1 MFFSRLTFK
10 LNIKHVTL
18 ILAYN
23 MVIGRFGGAATNR
36 ICVQSFDGKLSFYD
50 GEVLTLVF
58 RLENVLLPGP
68 LAYAQQDDVL
78 LIASSSFEL
87 RCYQF
92 TDVAS
97 RLSRDSCQAGFDT
110 TRGEFVVRQ
119 HWRLCI
125 GEPVLQILPVSNNSA
140 DTRESA
146 RGKQSFDIN
155 PCNDVI
161 VLAEKSIFVVSISGA
176 LKTQR
181 RLDFVPTACRV
192 LSLSLG
198 GSIGHFGVVVAD
210 STGSIMVFRDSQLLW
225 TSKLPVKPVDLI
237 VSYFP
242 DTFGHIIALG
252 RDAVLSI
259 SCLGTLPHDTS
270 IRGHERNEV
279 SYQMIDKEYGELCS
293 DPFKRS
299 SDAFATRAQQVEI
312 SVRFQKNTAY
322 DVSEPT
328 ETHYESFF
336 ASSNVLTLQVSVLYS
351 GSGTLDDVGVSIVL
365 PHPVVAARST
375 YVIPSLRGG
384 TPEIICIHLRAC
396 GIRSRASI
404 PASNVAVIMASYC
417 THTIENSISTQEVQ
431 LPLSLFCVVALPM
444 KTAKHKITIEINRS
458 LPCLMDL
465 FKDMIP
471 IPQMD
476 DVMTT
481 TGNALGFQFHNG
493 VNVTIVTSKTAGRF
507 RIQSSDFNAIWLL
520 LSEFI
525 YRLWAH
531 VDLQTTSSSMDAPLK
546 ISLQEPLPLQ
556 NLFEIIEE
564 YYSTKLECDMDN
576 INISSYAHSFR
587 AVQKQLLFWLKSKY
601 PVSVSHL
608 GDLLDMIVPSFDAVS
623 ENIRKREKGF
633 SLVRQRLAAAIQ
645 LLMNLVQHRFD
656 MDVDQLRVLRSHIP
670 TVSHVS
676 LDHGWD
682 NWTEAAI
689 SMLLSNRLLK
699 NGATKTMDSSLFK
712 SEAEQG
718 SVARGRKNAGKIK
731 KSLFAVFELLRRSS
745 LQ

>member
-1 MFFSRLTFK
+1 MKHLT
-10 LNIKHVTL
+10 LL
-18 ILAYN
+18 LAYN
-23 MVIGRFGGAATNR
+23 MVIGRFGGAATNC
-36 ICVQSFDGKLSFYD
+36 ICVQSFDGKLSFFD
-50 GEVLTLVF
+50 GEALTLVF
-58 RLENVLLPGP
+58 GLENFLLPGP
-68 LAYAQQDDVL
+68 LAYAQHDDVL

-97 RLSRDSCQAGFDT
+97 QLSRDSCQAGFDKT

-125 GEPVLQILPVSNNSA
+125 GEPVLQVLPVSNDSA
-140 DTRESA
+140 DTRESG

-181 RLDFVPTACRV
+181 RLDFVPSVCHV
-192 LSLSLG
+192 LCLSLV
-198 GSIGHFGVVVAD
+198 GSIGHFGMLVAD

-242 DTFGHIIALG
+242 DTFGQIIALG

-279 SYQMIDKEYGELCS
+279 SYQMIDREYRELCRDS
-293 DPFKRS
+293 FKRS
-299 SDAFATRAQQVEI
+299 YDACANRAQQVEI
-312 SVRFQKNTAY
+312 SVRFQETNAY

-336 ASSNVLTLQVSVLYS
+336 AGSNVLTLQVSVLYS

-365 PHPVVAARST
+365 PHPVVAAHST
-375 YVIPSLRGG
+375 YVIPSLHGG

-396 GIRSRASI
+396 AIRSRASI
-404 PASNVAVIMASYC
+404 PASNVAMIMASYC
-417 THTIENSISTQEVQ
+417 THTIKNSISTREVQ
-431 LPLSLFCVVALPM
+431 LPLSLFCIVASPM

-471 IPQMD
+471 IPQMN

-481 TGNALGFQFHNG
+481 TGNVLGFQFHNG

-525 YRLWAH
+525 YRLWEH

-546 ISLQEPLPLQ
+546 ITLQEPLPLQ

-576 INISSYAHSFR
+576 NNISSYAHSFR
-587 AVQKQLLFWLKSKY
+587 AVQKKLLFWLKSKY

-633 SLVRQRLAAAIQ
+633 SLVRQTLAAAIQ
-645 LLMNLVQHRFD
+645 LLMSLVQHRFD
-656 MDVDQLRVLRSHIP
+656 MDADQLRVLRSHIP
-670 TVSHVS
+670 TVSHIS
-676 LDHGWD
+676 PDNGWD
-682 NWTEAAI
+682 NWTEASI

-699 NGATKTMDSSLFK
+699 NGAIKTTDSSLVE
-712 SEAEQG
+712 SEAEHSG
-718 SVARGRKNAGKIK
+718 VARGRKNAGKIK